1 MRWRC
6 IIGVLIIVLLVG
18 GAHRAVAQQ
27 DCGVSV
33 NLVLVGRDTV
43 RGQGLMTVR
52 CIYDVMLINSRKD
65 VGQVK
70 CTPSTGSTIWLA
82 QAAPPT
88 LMASNFGTYCIF
100 VANGIVYPA
109 ASAPGLLIGKIWVSG
124 PAPQSFTITYLN
136 PNSTEICS
144 QTSFGQCGS
153 GQQPPPPPVRCLTSS
168 IPLNT
173 GYNPVTGS
181 VLPVSTPPSTDIKD
195 PYWIIVSDPLPGT
208 IEPRPASTV
217 PLYPRAWASALPGS
231 QWIAAYNSPEN
242 NVNGIYHFRRCFC
255 AQLEARAVID
265 LKVLADDSVDKILFN
280 GSPLTNR
287 TATLKNLWFT
297 NPPREYR
304 DTVVLRP
311 DTNCLD
317 VYVRNAYQV
326 AFGLNIAGSVYQ
338 LATASP
344 MEAQALVADTCCERR
359 CWIMGQKYHD
369 INCNGQID
377 YGEPV
382 LSGWTITATGSGGT
396 YSATTGTDGWYS
408 IQLPCGTYTLTEQ
421 VKPGYTQSAG
431 GPYIVTTTLG
441 MVQRRD
447 FLNCTAPPPCDTVG
461 VPRLDSACC
470 QFTIPIF
477 PVAGGGVPGITQI
490 TWTLVGGTMESITVP
505 SCSATFPNPYGQTA
519 GTITF
524 SPACNAS
531 PLNLMMEVNPTTSSG
546 LVTLYLSIQHGN
558 VRTCTDT
565 LRLLCKRAPLVKCDS
580 LRVTP
585 FVWVGLNL
593 SGRTFT
599 IFNQKQPASPIREVR
614 IQLVPDPN
622 PASPAFKWNGGGL
635 LVDGGPRPWGVAN
648 SGTPY
653 YSQIRMW
660 CPPQGQAPQG
670 PAANNTVQFNLGVDY
685 TLNWTGSVLLTVIHC
700 DGDTCR
706 LVYPNWC
713 AKPNPIRCL
722 TAVPLPETGIEP
734 VPPNAAVRSAYLLE
748 AQIDTSLVPGT
759 GDLHACQASIVPI
772 ARNWRVIGAS
782 VDDQLTRDERESGR
796 YHQWSGDTRVSDG
809 WAIVSLT
816 PCKRPTNPIKNP
828 WRLLATIASNE
839 PTTDT
844 PRVAITFY
852 DQDGNPLV
860 SDTARA
866 TIQLTSVSAEITQPS
881 GDQSGILQIV
891 PNPAADEVRVEYRLV
906 QPSDVVVELCDVLG
920 RCRMAA
926 QLGWMPAGI
935 NTFGMSTAE
944 LPVGSYMLRLRT
956 ADGVLTAPLRVVR

>member
-1 MRWRC
+1 RC
-6 IIGVLIIVLLVG
+6 
-18 GAHRAVAQQ
+18 AQ
-27 DCGVSV
+27 DPGVS
-33 NLVLVGRDTV
+33 
-43 RGQGLMTVR
+43 GLCRELWPRV
-52 CIYDVMLINSRKD
+52 
-65 VGQVK
+65 
-70 CTPSTGSTIWLA
+70 
-82 QAAPPT
+82 
-88 LMASNFGTYCIF
+88 
-100 VANGIVYPA
+100 
-109 ASAPGLLIGKIWVSG
+109 
-124 PAPQSFTITYLN
+124 
-136 PNSTEICS
+136 
-144 QTSFGQCGS
+144 
-153 GQQPPPPPVRCLTSS
+153 QQ
-168 IPLNT
+168 
-173 GYNPVTGS
+173 
-181 VLPVSTPPSTDIKD
+181 
-195 PYWIIVSDPLPGT
+195 
-208 IEPRPASTV
+208 
-217 PLYPRAWASALPGS
+217 
-231 QWIAAYNSPEN
+231 
-242 NVNGIYHFRRCFC
+242 
-255 AQLEARAVID
+255 
-265 LKVLADDSVDKILFN
+265 
-280 GSPLTNR
+280 
-287 TATLKNLWFT
+287 
-297 NPPREYR
+297 
-304 DTVVLRP
+304 
-311 DTNCLD
+311 
-317 VYVRNAYQV
+317 
-326 AFGLNIAGSVYQ
+326 
-338 LATASP
+338 
-344 MEAQALVADTCCERR
+344 
-359 CWIMGQKYHD
+359 
-369 INCNGQID
+369 
-377 YGEPV
+377 
-382 LSGWTITATGSGGT
+382 
-396 YSATTGTDGWYS
+396 
-408 IQLPCGTYTLTEQ
+408 
-421 VKPGYTQSAG
+421 
-431 GPYIVTTTLG
+431 
-441 MVQRRD
+441 
-447 FLNCTAPPPCDTVG
+447 
-461 VPRLDSACC
+461 RLDSACC
-470 QFTIPIF
+470 TI
-477 PVAGGGVPGITQI
+477 Q
-490 TWTLVGGTMESITVP
+490 WQVP
-505 SCSATFPNPYGQTA
+505 SLGGAFAVASLQYFVSGGLVDTFYATGCPYTTSPPNLHNTVS
-519 GTITF
+519 GTLTF
-524 SPACNAS
+524 SPPCTN
-531 PLNLMMEVNPTTSSG
+531 PLTLFSEITPTTASG
-546 LVTLYLSIQHGN
+546 AATVQICARLQDIRSGQIVECCDTVTL
-558 VRTCTDT
+558 RCP
-565 LRLLCKRAPLVKCDS
+565 RAPITRCDS
-580 LRVTP
+580 LAVAP
-585 FVWVGLNL
+585 FIWAGLNL

-599 IFNQKQPASPIREVR
+599 VHNLKQPASPIREVR

-653 YSQIRMW
+653 YSQISMW
-660 CPPQGQAPQG
+660 CPPQGQASQG